1 MFLKNFPISLL
12 LQLSP
17 TSFCPNGRK
26 SMLVYSILQ
35 KVYEEALCI
44 SFNPHHWALLQNYS
58 EKNTVGVEK
67 PHALCVYTYMPYV
80 YIHTCP
86 MYTYVYTRAL
96 CVHTHM
102 PYVYIC
108 IYTCPMY
115 TYVYTRALCIHTNTC
130 MPYVYIHTC
139 PMYTYVYIH
148 ALCNSHALCIHVYMY
163 MVWSEIKLCRIQSLK
178 INTIDL
184 LLNQYFKNDEDRILN

>member
-44 SFNPHHWALLQNYS
+44 SFDPHHWALLQNYS
-58 EKNTVGVEK
+58 EKNTVRVEK

-86 MYTYVYTRAL
+86 MYTYVYTHALCIHVYTHMPYAYICIHTCPVYTCVYINAL

-102 PYVYIC
+102 PYVY
-108 IYTCPMY
+108 T
-115 TYVYTRALCIHTNTC
+115 
-130 MPYVYIHTC
+130 
-139 PMYTYVYIH
+139 
-148 ALCNSHALCIHVYMY
+148 HALCIHMYTHMPYVYMCIHTCPVHTY
-163 MVWSEIKLCRIQSLK
+163 VYTHVLCIHVY
-178 INTIDL
+178 T
-184 LLNQYFKNDEDRILN
+184 

>member
-96 CVHTHM
+96 C
-102 PYVYIC
+102 
-108 IYTCPMY
+108 
-115 TYVYTRALCIHTNTC
+115 IHTNTC